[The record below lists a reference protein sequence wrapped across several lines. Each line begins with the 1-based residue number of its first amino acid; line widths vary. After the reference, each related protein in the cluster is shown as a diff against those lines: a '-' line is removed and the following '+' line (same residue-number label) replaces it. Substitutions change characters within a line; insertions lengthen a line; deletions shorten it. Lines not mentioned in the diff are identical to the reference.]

1 MSAVNWNA
9 LASTVHGV
17 IGLDFDKRPGENQA
31 ATVVREAH
39 IRLRGMSTLLYGM
52 AISHRQMGGHNSEQ
66 LSFLAACTADLAL
79 SLERA
84 GAALNLACED
94 IANERERMAK
104 KKGKGNA

>member
-17 IGLDFDKRPGENQA
+17 IGLGFDERPGENQA
-31 ATVVREAH
+31 ALVVREAH
-39 IRLRGMSTLLYGM
+39 VRLRGMSTLLHGM
-52 AISHRQMGGHNSEQ
+52 AISHRQMGGHNAEQ

-84 GAALNLACED
+84 HAALNLACED

-104 KKGKGNA
+104 KKGKRNA